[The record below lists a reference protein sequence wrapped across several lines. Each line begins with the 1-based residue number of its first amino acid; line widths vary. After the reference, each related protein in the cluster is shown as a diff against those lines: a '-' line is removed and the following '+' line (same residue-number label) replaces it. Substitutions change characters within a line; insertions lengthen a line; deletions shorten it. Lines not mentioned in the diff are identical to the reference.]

1 MKTFLRLAALGV
13 FIAAGVALAV
23 HVGTSVPA
31 GPVAAESLAPPSSVP
46 GDKTANGMTEERG
59 ETGRTEPSQPSG
71 AAAPSDASPT
81 ESPHQV
87 GDSPDTTSA
96 GRPADPE
103 AGPAPT
109 GRFEPGDRPVAQRPA
124 PGAPTAGVFAGPSGA
139 PGVAAGN
146 ALPGQ
151 APVPVE
157 PHPALAQRVTPS
169 ASETLAVRLAQML
182 DRELERSASGSRSA
196 APPTV
201 AGEDAAAPADA
212 AGASGASP
220 ASPASKSET
229 EAKVVGEGDGRLSI
243 HAADEDIRKILE
255 LLGAQGN
262 LNILAS
268 KSVQGNVSATLSGVD
283 VQSALEAILKS
294 TGYVARRDG
303 QFIFIGTP
311 EEFDTLEQS
320 LDRVGTRIYR
330 PNYVSAAELKNLV
343 EPLLTPDVGVAS
355 VSAPS
360 EVGIESDDATA
371 GGDAYAGGDVVLV
384 RDYESVLAQ
393 IDRTVAEIDVR
404 PMQVHIEAMILSVL
418 LDDKNSLGVNF
429 AAFGENTRIG
439 WGTIPDPA
447 AAAGMLG
454 SIKFDGNGL
463 KFGFFDGDVATFI
476 NALETVGDTN
486 VIATPRLMAL
496 NKQRAE
502 IHIGEELGYVS
513 TTVSETS
520 TTQSVDFLSTGTVL
534 RIRPF
539 ISSDGL
545 IRMEVHPELSTG
557 TVDVEGGFTLP
568 NKETTQVTSNIMV
581 RDGCTVVI
589 GGLMRDETKVTSS
602 QIPLLGSLP
611 MIGPLFR
618 STSEELGRREIIVLI
633 TPRIVYEPDTCRE
646 GDKVACEFHRR
657 HAVAKEKMS
666 PLGKRAISRRY
677 YRLAQVA
684 WAHGDRARA
693 LRFAEMAV
701 HFDSLNRA
709 AIDLR
714 SDIWLG
720 RQHGDHTL
728 SGALAAGSAADAAD
742 APPGVLDSEALPPW
756 LLEDLEHGAQPVAP
770 PPVHPL
776 DRGRP
781 GTSTEVNR
789 PRRLQ

>member
-1 MKTFLRLAALGV
+1 MKTFLRLAALGL
-13 FIAAGVALAV
+13 FIAAGVAVAV
-23 HVGTSVPA
+23 HVASLVPPAPVVAESPAPPASVPA
-31 GPVAAESLAPPSSVP
+31 DASARA
-46 GDKTANGMTEERG
+46 MTD
-59 ETGRTEPSQPSG
+59 ETGEGGQTERSQPSDTG
-71 AAAPSDASPT
+71 APPGATRPEPAADAD
-81 ESPHQV
+81 
-87 GDSPDTTSA
+87 DSPDAASA
-96 GRPADPE
+96 GHPAAAETSSAAPGREPADEPRAVRPSTTGAATVDVFTGLSGSPE
-103 AGPAPT
+103 LRTGYASPPPAPVWAA
-109 GRFEPGDRPVAQRPA
+109 PYPA
-124 PGAPTAGVFAGPSGA
+124 LAERVGPSG
-139 PGVAAGN
+139 
-146 ALPGQ
+146 
-151 APVPVE
+151 
-157 PHPALAQRVTPS
+157 
-169 ASETLAVRLAQML
+169 SESLAVRLAQML
-182 DRELERSASGSRSA
+182 DRELERSASGARGAAPPMAAAEDAAPIDDAASSA
-196 APPTV
+196 AP
-201 AGEDAAAPADA
+201 
-212 AGASGASP
+212 GASP
-220 ASPASKSET
+220 ASDA
-229 EAKVVGEGDGRLSI
+229 AKNQSPPRVIGEGDGRLSI
-243 HAADEDIRKILE
+243 HAADEDIRKVLE

-268 KSVQGNVSATLSGVD
+268 KNVQGNVSATLNGVD
-283 VQSALEAILKS
+283 VESALGAILKS
-294 TGYVARRDG
+294 TGYAARRDG
-303 QFIFIGTP
+303 QFIFVGTP
-311 EEFDTLEQS
+311 DEFETLEQS
-320 LDRVGTRIYR
+320 LDRLGTRIYR
-330 PNYVSAAELKNLV
+330 PNYVSATELKNLV
-343 EPLLTPDVGVAS
+343 EPLLTAEVGVAS

-360 EVGIESDDATA
+360 EVGIQSDDAAA
-371 GGDAYAGGDVVLV
+371 GGDAYAGTDVLVV

-393 IDRTVAEIDVR
+393 IDRMVAEIDVR

-418 LDDKNSLGVNF
+418 LADKNNLGVDF
-429 AAFGENTRIG
+429 AAFGENSAIG
-439 WGTIPDPA
+439 WGTVAD
-447 AAAGMLG
+447 AAAGTGGALG

-463 KFGFFDGDVATFI
+463 KFGFFNGDVATFI
-476 NALETVGDTN
+476 SALETVGDTN

-502 IHIGEELGYVS
+502 ILIGEELGYVS

-534 RIRPF
+534 RLRPF

-557 TVDVEGGFTLP
+557 TVNVEGGFTLP

-611 MIGPLFR
+611 MIGPVFR

-633 TPRIVYEPDTCRE
+633 TPRIVYEPDTCQE
-646 GDKVACEFHRR
+646 GDTVACEFHRR

-684 WAHGDRARA
+684 WAHGDRSRA

-720 RQHGDHTL
+720 HRHGDHTL
-728 SGALAAGSAADAAD
+728 SGTLAAGAPAAAA
-742 APPGVLDSEALPPW
+742 PGVLDGDTLPPW
-756 LLEDLEHGAQPVAP
+756 LLDDLKRDAQPP
-770 PPVHPL
+770 IMHPL

-781 GTSTEVNR
+781 GTSTEINR
-789 PRRLQ
+789 PRRLE

>member
-1 MKTFLRLAALGV
+1 MKTLLRLAALGV

-23 HVGTSVPA
+23 HVGTSMPPGPA
-31 GPVAAESLAPPSSVP
+31 AAQSLAPPASVP
-46 GDKTANGMTEERG
+46 GDKTAGRMSEETP
-59 ETGRTEPSQPSG
+59 ETGRTEPSQPSDAG
-71 AAAPSDASPT
+71 APPGASSSESAHRAA
-81 ESPHQV
+81 E
-87 GDSPDTTSA
+87 SPDTASA
-96 GRPADPE
+96 KRPADSEP
-103 AGPAPT
+103 GPAPAASVH
-109 GRFEPGDRPVAQRPA
+109 PDDPPA
-124 PGAPTAGVFAGPSGA
+124 PGAPATDVYAGLSGCPGTAAGP
-139 PGVAAGN
+139 

-151 APVPVE
+151 APVRVE
-157 PHPALAQRVTPS
+157 PYPALAQRVTPS
-169 ASETLAVRLAQML
+169 ESETLAVRLAQML
-182 DRELERSASGSRSA
+182 DRELERSASGSRTA
-196 APPTV
+196 APPAG
-201 AGEDAAAPADA
+201 AGEDAGAPTNDASASSAAP
-212 AGASGASP
+212 
-220 ASPASKSET
+220 KSES
-229 EAKVVGEGDGRLSI
+229 EARVVGEGDGRLSI
-243 HAADEDIRKILE
+243 HAPDEDIRKVLE

-268 KSVQGNVSATLSGVD
+268 KSVQGNVSATLNGVD
-283 VQSALEAILKS
+283 VESALEAILKS

-303 QFIFIGTP
+303 QFIFVGTP
-311 EEFDTLEQS
+311 EEFDKLEQS
-320 LDRVGTRIYR
+320 LDRLGTRIYR
-330 PNYVSAAELKNLV
+330 PNYVSAAELKTLV
-343 EPLLTPDVGVAS
+343 EPLLTPEAGVAS
-355 VSAPS
+355 VSTPS

-371 GGDAYAGGDVVLV
+371 GGDTYAGGDVVLV

-393 IDRTVAEIDVR
+393 IDRTVTEIDVR

-429 AAFGENTRIG
+429 AAFGENSVIG

-447 AAAGMLG
+447 AAAGVLG

-534 RIRPF
+534 RLRPF

-589 GGLMRDETKVTSS
+589 GGLMRDESKVTSS

-611 MIGPLFR
+611 MIGPVFR

-684 WAHGDRARA
+684 WAHGDRTRA

-728 SGALAAGSAADAAD
+728 SGAVAAGSAAGAA
-742 APPGVLDSEALPPW
+742 AAAPGVLDGEALPPW
-756 LLEDLEHGAQPVAP
+756 LLEDLGHGAQAVAP

>member
-1 MKTFLRLAALGV
+1 VASPPGV
-13 FIAAGVALAV
+13 RAPAIDVFAGL
-23 HVGTSVPA
+23 SDYP
-31 GPVAAESLAPPSSVP
+31 
-46 GDKTANGMTEERG
+46 
-59 ETGRTEPSQPSG
+59 G
-71 AAAPSDASPT
+71 AAAEYSP
-81 ESPHQV
+81 P
-87 GDSPDTTSA
+87 
-96 GRPADPE
+96 GRTPVWIEPYPALS
-103 AGPAPT
+103 
-109 GRFEPGDRPVAQRPA
+109 QR
-124 PGAPTAGVFAGPSGA
+124 VGPS
-139 PGVAAGN
+139 
-146 ALPGQ
+146 
-151 APVPVE
+151 E
-157 PHPALAQRVTPS
+157 
-169 ASETLAVRLAQML
+169 SESLAVRLAQML
-182 DRELERSASGSRSA
+182 DRQLERSTSAGRPAAAPGGAGEAGAASTGNASA
-196 APPTV
+196 AP
-201 AGEDAAAPADA
+201 GAAAVP
-212 AGASGASP
+212 
-220 ASPASKSET
+220 KSES
-229 EAKVVGEGDGRLSI
+229 EARVVGEGDGRLSI
-243 HAADEDIRKILE
+243 HAADEDVRKVLE

-283 VQSALEAILKS
+283 VESALEAILKS

-303 QFIFIGTP
+303 QFIFVGTP
-311 EEFDTLEQS
+311 KEFEAMEQS
-320 LDRVGTRIYR
+320 LDRLGTRIYR

-343 EPLLTPDVGVAS
+343 EPLLTTDVGVAS
-355 VSAPS
+355 VSGAS
-360 EVGIESDDATA
+360 EVGIESDDAAA
-371 GGDAYAGGDVVLV
+371 GGDAYAGGDVLVV

-393 IDRTVAEIDVR
+393 IDQMVDEVDVR

-418 LDDKNSLGVNF
+418 LDDKNDLGVNF
-429 AAFGENTRIG
+429 AAFGEKTSIG
-439 WGTIPDPA
+439 WGTIPDPTGT
-447 AAAGMLG
+447 AGVLG

-463 KFGFFDGDVATFI
+463 KFGFFDGDVVTFI

-534 RIRPF
+534 RLRPF

-545 IRMEVHPELSTG
+545 IRMEIHPELSTG
-557 TVDVEGGFTLP
+557 SVDVEGGFTLP

-589 GGLMRDETKVTSS
+589 GGLMRDETKVTAS

-611 MIGPLFR
+611 MVGAAFR

-633 TPRIVYEPDTCRE
+633 TPRIVYEPGTCRE

-677 YRLAQVA
+677 YRLAQAA
-684 WAHGDRARA
+684 WAHGDEARA

-720 RQHGDHTL
+720 RQHGDHTF
-728 SGALAAGSAADAAD
+728 SGTLAAGRPPGEA
-742 APPGVLDSEALPPW
+742 PGVLDVEALPPW
-756 LLEDLEHGAQPVAP
+756 LLEDLEQGPQPAAP

-781 GTSTEVNR
+781 GTSTEIDR
-789 PRRLQ
+789 PRKLQ